1 MAYYPR
7 TQPKRPWFNRVR
19 LIIVIAILIA
29 LGWGL
34 TRLTYRLLHLKA
46 LSVQQV
52 RITGS
57 SPKRQIEIQKISED
71 LSLGQPLL
79 WFNAEPLMNALME
92 KSWIKSVNLSKD
104 PPDRLVII
112 IEDKEAYLWMVNS
125 QGTYL
130 VSEGGLLIDEL
141 NSSNG
146 SKALPVVSDANLQN
160 RASLARMCQV
170 AKTIKIQQPEFFDLI
185 EEMHWDDQ
193 GPVLY
198 LQDFQVP
205 VKLDERDPIGNIPN
219 FQSVF
224 TSQLSTPE
232 ERSAIEGVNLRFKNQ
247 VILTLKNKIGVPTI
261 IDGDQLPRKR

>member
-19 LIIVIAILIA
+19 FLIVIVIVIA

-34 TRLTYRLLHLKA
+34 TRFTYRLLHLKA
-46 LSVQQV
+46 LSVQEV
-52 RITGS
+52 RITGCT
-57 SPKRQIEIQKISED
+57 PRRQVEIQRISED

-79 WFNAEPLMNALME
+79 WFNAEPLMKALME
-92 KSWIKSVNLSKD
+92 KTWIKSVNLSKD

-112 IEDKEAYLWMVNS
+112 IEEKEAYLWMVNS
-125 QGTYL
+125 QGIYL
-130 VSEGGLLIDEL
+130 VSEGGVLMDEL

-146 SKALPVVSDANLQN
+146 SKALPVVSDARLQN
-160 RASLARMCQV
+160 RASLARMSQV
-170 AKTIKIQQPEFFDLI
+170 AKTIKMQQPEFFDLI
-185 EEMHWDDQ
+185 EEMYWDDQ
-193 GPVLY
+193 GPILY
-198 LQDFQVP
+198 LQDFQAP
-205 VKLDERDPIGNIPN
+205 VKLDARDPIANIPN

-232 ERSAIEGVNLRFKNQ
+232 ERAAIEGVNLRFKNQ

-261 IDGDQLPRKR
+261 IDGDQLPPKR